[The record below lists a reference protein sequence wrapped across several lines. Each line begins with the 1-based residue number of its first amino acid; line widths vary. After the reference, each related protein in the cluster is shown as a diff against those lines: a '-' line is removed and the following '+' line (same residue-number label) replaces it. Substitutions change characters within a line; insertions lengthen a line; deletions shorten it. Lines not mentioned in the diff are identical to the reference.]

1 MKAKS
6 IALAL
11 SCGLLSACAAGSA
24 IRTSADT
31 AIIQSSAAPVCGGI
45 GAARV
50 AEKQAA
56 IETLKAGYDR
66 YIIYD
71 AAASND
77 VRTTQMPGSYRT
89 TGSASV
95 YGNMATFNANT
106 TYTPGP
112 VIVSGGHH
120 QSLGVKMFKNGQPG
134 AGNAISARDTLGPDW
149 QKIVKSGVHTCAQ

>member
-1 MKAKS
+1 MKANS

-11 SCGLLSACAAGSA
+11 SCGLLSACAASSA
-24 IRTSADT
+24 MRTSANT

-77 VRTTQMPGSYRT
+77 VRVTQMPGSYQT
-89 TGSASV
+89 MGSASV
-95 YGNMATFNANT
+95 YGNTATFNANT
-106 TYTPGP
+106 QYIPGP
-112 VIVSGGHH
+112 TIVSGGHH
-120 QSLGVKMFKNGQPG
+120 QALGVKMFKDGEQG
-134 AGNAISARDTLGPDW
+134 AAQAIPARDTLGPDW
-149 QKIVKSGVHTCAQ
+149 QKLLKEGTVHSCT